1 MENIAQSI
9 KILSELIEKKA
20 NSELAQHNI
29 TLGQARILI
38 LLLKSSSQISL
49 KDLER
54 LFNVSQATMQGTIS
68 RMEKKGYICT
78 VYMKGDKKTK
88 YTVLTDYGRELA
100 EDILKV
106 IADMN
111 SWISQPLSENEKK
124 EFLRMINKIHNS
136 ITSSDII

>member
-9 KILSELIEKKA
+9 KILSELIEKRA

-38 LLLKSSSQISL
+38 LLLKSTRQISL
-49 KDLER
+49 KDLEK

-78 VYMKGDKKTK
+78 VYMSGDKKTK

-100 EDILKV
+100 EEILKV
-106 IADMN
+106 IGEMN
-111 SWISQPLSENEKK
+111 SWISQPLTESEKN
-124 EFLRMINKIHNS
+124 EFLRMMNKIHNA
-136 ITSSDII
+136 IKNPDIL